1 MDGAEIVFV
10 ATGAGGMFGSSV
22 APVLAQMA
30 QESGA
35 LTVAVV
41 IKPFSFEGSERARK
55 AQQCLNEI
63 KAHSDSYIVIDNDLL
78 LTNLS
83 QNISVVNACAEANS
97 ILSDAVKMMLD
108 AVRAGEF
115 INLNLAELRMLLN
128 GHTIISSGVGQGEKF
143 IEDAWA
149 RALQPLLFSVQEVQ
163 TASSLLVCVYGNS
176 SFNVTALARV
186 NELLAQ
192 RLGVSARLVLILDDE
207 HLAEDQCV
215 IKVCLSGISAHC
227 D

>member
-1 MDGAEIVFV
+1 M
-10 ATGAGGMFGSSV
+10 
-22 APVLAQMA
+22 
-30 QESGA
+30 
-35 LTVAVV
+35 
-41 IKPFSFEGSERARK
+41 
-55 AQQCLNEI
+55 
-63 KAHSDSYIVIDNDLL
+63 IDNDLL
-78 LTNLS
+78 LTNLG
-83 QNISVVNACAEANS
+83 QNISVVNACYEANS
-97 ILSDAVKMMLD
+97 IFSDAVTMMLD

-163 TASSLLVCVYGNS
+163 TASSLLVCVYGNRN
-176 SFNVTALARV
+176 FTVTALKRV
-186 NELLAQ
+186 NKLLAQ
-192 RLGVSARLVLILDDE
+192 RLGVPARLVLILDDA

>member
-1 MDGAEIVFV
+1 
-10 ATGAGGMFGSSV
+10 MFGSSV

-30 QESGA
+30 QEAGA

-41 IKPFSFEGSERARK
+41 TKPFSFEGSERARK

-78 LTNLS
+78 LTNLG

-108 AVRAGEF
+108 AVIAGEF

-128 GHTIISSGVGQGEKF
+128 GHTIIS
-143 IEDAWA
+143 W
-149 RALQPLLFSVQEVQ
+149 
-163 TASSLLVCVYGNS
+163 SLRFFWC
-176 SFNVTALARV
+176 
-186 NELLAQ
+186 
-192 RLGVSARLVLILDDE
+192 
-207 HLAEDQCV
+207 
-215 IKVCLSGISAHC
+215 
-227 D
+227 

>member
-1 MDGAEIVFV
+1 M
-10 ATGAGGMFGSSV
+10 
-22 APVLAQMA
+22 
-30 QESGA
+30 
-35 LTVAVV
+35 
-41 IKPFSFEGSERARK
+41 
-55 AQQCLNEI
+55 
-63 KAHSDSYIVIDNDLL
+63 
-78 LTNLS
+78 S